1 MTTKERE
8 LLTKTADTANKTDSM
23 KVLVLNA
30 GSSSIK
36 YQLFDVT
43 QKEVLA
49 KGMVAKIGM
58 ADAYLSNKR
67 IDGDEVRLEGEILD
81 HQAGIEYVLGVL
93 VSEKHGS
100 LKAMEEI
107 DAVGHRVVHGGES
120 FQDSALINQQV
131 IEKIK
136 ACVSLAPLHNPPNLK
151 GIEAVSD
158 FLPDTPQV
166 AVFDTAFHQTM
177 PESAYMYAIPYSL
190 YKKYGLRRYGFHG
203 TSHHYVSRRA
213 CEIVGADYQ
222 EQKIIT
228 CHLGNGASIT
238 AINQGKSVDTS
249 MGLTPVEGMIMG
261 TRSGDLDLGVLTYII
276 DKEELGVKEANTLI
290 NKHSG
295 ILGISGVSS
304 DMREVEKAAGEGNS
318 RASLALE
325 MYDYRIVKYIGSYTA
340 AMSGVNMIVFT
351 GGIGENDD
359 RVRASV
365 CKRFGYLGLEFDADK
380 NKGLRG
386 EEAIISKKSSK
397 VKVLVVPTNEELVI
411 AQETVK
417 VYNQIKDWLK
427 AD

>member
-1 MTTKERE
+1 MI
-8 LLTKTADTANKTDSM
+8 
-23 KVLVLNA
+23 VLVLNA

-36 YQLFDVT
+36 YQLFDVDNKT
-43 QKEVLA
+43 VLA
-49 KGMVAKIGM
+49 KGMVDKIGM
-58 ADAYLSNKR
+58 PDSYLTNKR
-67 IDGDEVRLEGEILD
+67 HDGDEVKLEGEIVD

-93 VSEKHGS
+93 VSVKHGS
-100 LKAMEEI
+100 IKSLEEI

-120 FQDSALINQQV
+120 FHDSALINDQV

-151 GIEAVSD
+151 GIEAVSEL
-158 FLPDTPQV
+158 LPETPQV

-177 PESAYMYAIPYSL
+177 PKSAYMYAIPYSL

-213 CEIVGADYQ
+213 CEIAGVDYHT
-222 EQKIIT
+222 QKIIT

-238 AINQGKSVDTS
+238 AINHGKSVDTS

-304 DMREVEKAAGEGNS
+304 DMREVERAAEDGNN
-318 RASLALE
+318 RARLALE
-325 MYDYRIVKYIGSYTA
+325 MYDYRIIKYIGSYSA
-340 AMSGVNMIVFT
+340 AMSGVDMIVFT
-351 GGIGENDD
+351 GGIGENAD
-359 RVRASV
+359 RVREAV
-365 CKRFGYLGLEFDADK
+365 CKRFGYLGLEFDSEK
-380 NKGLRG
+380 NKGLRST
-386 EEAIISKKSSK
+386 EAIISKPESK
-397 VKVLVVPTNEELVI
+397 IRVLVVPTNEELVI

-417 VYNQIKDWLK
+417 VYKNIKDLLST
-427 AD
+427 D